1 MEIRALQKPDFPAVQ
16 AIYQQGIE
24 TGDAT
29 FETGVKN
36 WSLWDQNTAQAGRL
50 VVVEDGSVL
59 AWACL
64 SDVASRCVYRGVA
77 ETSVYIDASARGQGL
92 GLILLNALV
101 EASEKAGYWTLQARI
116 FPENAASIVIHQR
129 AGFESLGLHK
139 KLGKLNGIWRDVQL
153 LERRSPVVGLD

>member
-1 MEIRALQKPDFPAVQ
+1 MEIRALQKSDFPAVQ
-16 AIYQQGIE
+16 GIYQQGIE

-29 FETGVKN
+29 FETGVKD

-50 VVVEDGSVL
+50 VVVEEGSVL
-59 AWACL
+59 GWACL

-77 ETSVYIDASARGQGL
+77 ETSVYIDASARGRGL

-101 EASEKAGYWTLQARI
+101 EASEEAGYWTLQARI
-116 FPENAASIVIHQR
+116 FPENAASVAIHQR
-129 AGFESLGLHK
+129 AGFESMGLHK

-153 LERRSPVVGLD
+153 LERRSSIVGLD